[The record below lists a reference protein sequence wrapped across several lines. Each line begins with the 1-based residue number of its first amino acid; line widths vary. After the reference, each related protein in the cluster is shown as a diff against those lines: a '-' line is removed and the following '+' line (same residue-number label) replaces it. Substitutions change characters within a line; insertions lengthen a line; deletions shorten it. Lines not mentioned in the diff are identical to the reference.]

1 MNNRYEIKARAY
13 MKPIRQWALANG
25 IAFFTW
31 NDQLKA
37 IARYEIFRAGLN

>member
-1 MNNRYEIKARAY
+1 MDNRYEIRAKAY

-31 NDQLKA
+31 ADQKKA
-37 IARYEIFRAGLN
+37 MARYEIFVCLKN